1 MIDSSYEVRRMY
13 SLLHS
18 LKVINNRQPSYGIN
32 FHILFYQKFVCISL
46 SDSVQIFFLFI
57 VSVLPHVVPSSV
69 SLTIEVLRLFMLIEQ
84 RDCGVCVCVCV
95 CVLIAQSCLTLC
107 DPMDCSSPGSSV
119 HGILQARTLE

>member
-1 MIDSSYEVRRMY
+1 MESIST
-13 SLLHS
+13 
-18 LKVINNRQPSYGIN
+18 
-32 FHILFYQKFVCISL
+32 FFFYQKFVCISL

-95 CVLIAQSCLTLC
+95 N
-107 DPMDCSSPGSSV
+107 SSV
-119 HGILQARTLE
+119 MSDSLRPHGL

>member
-1 MIDSSYEVRRMY
+1 MESIST
-13 SLLHS
+13 
-18 LKVINNRQPSYGIN
+18 
-32 FHILFYQKFVCISL
+32 FFFYQKFVCISL

-95 CVLIAQSCLTLC
+95 N
-107 DPMDCSSPGSSV
+107 SSV
-119 HGILQARTLE
+119 MSDFLRPHGL